1 MAHETDVVCEPP
13 AQRNYPPE
21 PAPTCRAQDAIVQ
34 HHQPQQQQQ
43 QQQQPHHRESR
54 QQQAQTAYTNSTERT
69 GRGTA
74 DKEGDG
80 NTAISRAAADEADR
94 RHQSARRLTNNDA
107 NERRGQQQTQHNIT
121 LTRAP
126 IPAVHNNTIQLVPRK
141 TDESSDTSLM
151 TGDEQWPA
159 DNDNE
164 ATARGPTPTF
174 PTTDHNQTTP
184 DTRAHPQQPVGE
196 DDRATIPTPAPN
208 PDNITPASP
217 RRAPSKFHPC
227 KRKPGRRVVTWFSG
241 YDGFREAAVVHEP
254 KWQVAGGTEDTTSDK
269 GRRIATLWEDNNPD
283 GRILGHHTEV
293 QQRLRDGTLQ
303 LGHVDLHVITYP
315 CWDHADC
322 HTEGRGDDGEA
333 GSFIGEARELLDAIS
348 AHHTIS
354 GLIYEDVPSIVQYTS
369 FANLLKTLE
378 EPSRRLASSWCIVD
392 TWRLG
397 SPTRRKRVVVVA
409 GHHDSLKTGELEL
422 PLPGDDRM
430 PANGL
435 RMPTATNCLE
445 PADTIPESYRV
456 TSSEYEELGDDH
468 YQYAWPAVQV
478 GRLLNEPKNHYVYDP
493 NKGPVAT
500 IRANM
505 FKAEGPGKNTGL
517 IIDELGPR
525 RITPTECA
533 RIHGF
538 DTAPIQHLT
547 QHQIYSL
554 IGNSVTVH
562 MARVYLQYF
571 DRVLR

>member
-1 MAHETDVVCEPP
+1 MRRSLADAHGDENEAIARSIIDETARQAEAAKRQTDGTATEPHHP
-13 AQRNYPPE
+13 QHTQRNGE
-21 PAPTCRAQDAIVQ
+21 HNRTQM
-34 HHQPQQQQQ
+34 
-43 QQQQPHHRESR
+43 
-54 QQQAQTAYTNSTERT
+54 TATAT
-69 GRGTA
+69 G
-74 DKEGDG
+74 
-80 NTAISRAAADEADR
+80 
-94 RHQSARRLTNNDA
+94 
-107 NERRGQQQTQHNIT
+107 
-121 LTRAP
+121 
-126 IPAVHNNTIQLVPRK
+126 TIKLVPRK
-141 TDESSDTSLM
+141 SDESSSASLM

-159 DNDNE
+159 DNGSE
-164 ATARGPTPTF
+164 ATTRGPTPTF
-174 PTTDHNQTTP
+174 PPTDHNQTTP

-303 LGHVDLHVITYP
+303 LGHVDLHMITYP

-322 HTEGRGDDGEA
+322 HTEGRGDDGEV
-333 GSFIGEARELLDAIS
+333 GSFIGEAHELLDAIS
-348 AHHTIS
+348 AHHSIN
-354 GLIYEDVPSIVQYTS
+354 GLIYEDVPSVVQYAS

-409 GHHDSLKTGELEL
+409 GHHGSLKTGELEL
-422 PLPGDDRM
+422 PPPGDDRM
-430 PANGL
+430 PASGL

-456 TSSEYEELGDDH
+456 PSNEYETLDDGH

-478 GRLLNEPKNHYVYDP
+478 GRLLNEPQNHYVYGP

-538 DTAPIQHLT
+538 NTTPIQHLT

-562 MARVYLQYF
+562 MARIYLQHF

>member
-1 MAHETDVVCEPP
+1 M
-13 AQRNYPPE
+13 
-21 PAPTCRAQDAIVQ
+21 
-34 HHQPQQQQQ
+34 
-43 QQQQPHHRESR
+43 
-54 QQQAQTAYTNSTERT
+54 
-69 GRGTA
+69 
-74 DKEGDG
+74 
-80 NTAISRAAADEADR
+80 
-94 RHQSARRLTNNDA
+94 
-107 NERRGQQQTQHNIT
+107 
-121 LTRAP
+121 
-126 IPAVHNNTIQLVPRK
+126 
-141 TDESSDTSLM
+141 
-151 TGDEQWPA
+151 
-159 DNDNE
+159 
-164 ATARGPTPTF
+164 
-174 PTTDHNQTTP
+174 
-184 DTRAHPQQPVGE
+184 
-196 DDRATIPTPAPN
+196 
-208 PDNITPASP
+208 
-217 RRAPSKFHPC
+217 
-227 KRKPGRRVVTWFSG
+227 
-241 YDGFREAAVVHEP
+241 HEP

-333 GSFIGEARELLDAIS
+333 GSFIGEAHELLDAIS

-430 PANGL
+430 PASGL

-478 GRLLNEPKNHYVYDP
+478 GRLLNEPQNHYVYDP